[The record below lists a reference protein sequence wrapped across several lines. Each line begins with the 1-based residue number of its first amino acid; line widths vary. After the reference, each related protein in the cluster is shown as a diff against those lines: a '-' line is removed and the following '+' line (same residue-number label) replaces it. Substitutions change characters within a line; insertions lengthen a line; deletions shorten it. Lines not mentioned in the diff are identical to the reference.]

1 VEQQVGNWNLG
12 SFKVLAGCQ
21 FAILGF
27 TDVGDIDLAS
37 GGHDI
42 KGGGTAAA
50 MLVEGAVNDKL
61 CLVNPTRHNSYI
73 IRVVAPATVSAET
86 AIFIYEISHSDC
98 KQSD

>member
-1 VEQQVGNWNLG
+1 VEQQVGERDLG
-12 SFKVLAGCQ
+12 SFKVLAGGQ

-37 GGHDI
+37 GGQNV

-50 MLVEGAVNDKL
+50 MLVEDTVNNKV
-61 CLVNPTRHNSYI
+61 CLSHTRHNSYI

-86 AIFIYEISHSDC
+86 AIFIYEISHGDC

>member
-37 GGHDI
+37 GGHDV

-50 MLVEGAVNDKL
+50 MLVEGAVNNKV
-61 CLVNPTRHNSYI
+61 CLSRTRYNIYI
-73 IRVVAPATVSAET
+73 IRVVASATVSAET
-86 AIFIYEISHSDC
+86 AIFIYEISHGDC
-98 KQSD
+98 K